1 MELVNLQ
8 GRKVKALVKPEDL
21 KNYNEHNTR
30 TIKEYKEEV
39 KQTWE
44 ERSVLSNKEQE
55 DMEVHQVM
63 MKCYSV
69 QVFKIS
75 IDKQLNEEK
84 ENKGALSM
92 KLIIME
98 ETIVIPHD
106 NLWEEYDQLV
116 TEAENYEDKSG
127 EEMTIY
133 NLEKILEWLFLLN
146 YNESVQE

>member
-21 KNYNEHNTR
+21 KNYNEHNTH

>member
-21 KNYNEHNTR
+21 KNYNEHNTH

-133 NLEKILEWLFLLN
+133 NLKKILEWLFLLN

>member
-21 KNYNEHNTR
+21 KNYNEHNTH

-69 QVFKIS
+69 QVFKIP

-133 NLEKILEWLFLLN
+133 NLKKILEWLFLLN